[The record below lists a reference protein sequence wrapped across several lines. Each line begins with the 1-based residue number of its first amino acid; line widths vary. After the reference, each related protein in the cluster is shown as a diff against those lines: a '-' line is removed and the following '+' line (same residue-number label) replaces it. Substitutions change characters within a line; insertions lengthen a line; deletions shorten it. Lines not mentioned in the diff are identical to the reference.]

1 MDIASVLVFFFSGY
15 GPGVKIKG
23 HTAERKTVLNEPN
36 PLTLVFL
43 FGLSRL

>member
-23 HTAERKTVLNEPN
+23 HTAEGTTVLNEPN